1 MPRASRLLRSCA
13 AIGLGLGCALRSEPG
28 RAETDVPVLLELHE
42 CGDLQEPELRRIVA
56 AELGAVA
63 MEKSGPF
70 VTRVSVSC
78 SGPKATLTVQDP
90 LSRKAVQ
97 RTIDLGSADTRART
111 RLVAIASTELVL
123 SSWAELESNPTP
135 AVEPEGPRPPDETRR
150 AARGIALD
158 HAATGYHFR
167 IRHWYDAETPSE
179 RYLAL
184 TLVGSARSFFDT
196 PGTLVGGGVRV
207 GEERFRFVA
216 WSVDLLFE
224 TGSVKPGAQ
233 TFDLKT
239 FTTGG
244 RLLAQGRVGKFAAG
258 VGAGLRVGVAASQGS
273 SSLAPW
279 GWPLGVAAASLR
291 IGSSAVLELSGEASY
306 VVLPLGGDTTL
317 RGAWFNGQL
326 GLGWLIPEGNARRSA
341 SAE

>member
-1 MPRASRLLRSCA
+1 MRRPSRLRRSWAAVGIGIGCVLRATPS
-13 AIGLGLGCALRSEPG
+13 G
-28 RAETDVPVLLELHE
+28 AETDVPVRLELRA
-42 CGDLQEPELRRIVA
+42 CGDLKEQELRRIVA

-63 MEKSGPF
+63 TEKTGPF

-97 RTIDLGSADTRART
+97 RTIDLGSADTLART

-135 AVEPEGPRPPDETRR
+135 TVEPEGPRPPDETRR
-150 AARGIALD
+150 AARGIALER
-158 HAATGYHFR
+158 AATGYQFR
-167 IRHWYDAETPSE
+167 LRRWYDKETPAE

-184 TLVGSARSFFDT
+184 MAVGSVRSFFDT
-196 PGTLVGGGVRV
+196 PGTLLGGGARV
-207 GEERFRFVA
+207 GEERFRFMA

-224 TGSVKPGAQ
+224 TGRVELGSQ
-233 TFDLKT
+233 SFDLKS

-244 RLLAQGRVGKFAAG
+244 RLLAHGRIGKFGAG

-291 IGSSAVLELSGEASY
+291 IGTSAVLELSGEASY

-317 RGAWFNGQL
+317 RGAWFSGQL
-326 GLGWLIPEGNARRSA
+326 GLGWLIPQAK
-341 SAE
+341 